1 MAIVITQQNQ
11 VLVAPDTFEV
21 SAEPIT
27 LIAELHGALAI
38 CLHDEGRAIGGLLH
52 LRFLGESGRLSDATD
67 NDLSS
72 VLSKLDRFKRAV
84 LGNGTQRDE
93 VQARIIAHA
102 LPPLST
108 DEPSAS
114 LVDLIRAD
122 FADDKT
128 VCGSQILRRAEPVGV
143 SFQPATGRIKVSRED
158 EAVLR
163 LR

>member
-1 MAIVITQQNQ
+1 MEAVIAQQNP

-21 SAEPIT
+21 SAEPVR

-52 LRFLGESGRLSDATD
+52 LRFLGDSGRLSDATD
-67 NDLSS
+67 NALSS
-72 VLSKLDRFKRAV
+72 VLSVLDRFKRAV
-84 LGNGTQRDE
+84 LGNGTKRDE

-102 LPPLST
+102 LPPLAT
-108 DEPSAS
+108 DAPSAS

-122 FADDKT
+122 FADDRT
-128 VCGSQILRRAEPVGV
+128 ICGSQILRRAEPVRV
-143 SFQPATGRIKVSRED
+143 SFAPVTGRIKVSRED
-158 EAVLR
+158 EAGLR